1 MQTRHTPGPLP
12 HETSRTARAGVV
24 WRSKSLSNRDFSPL
38 LRYLTPLPWVTF
50 AIATKSR
57 HTSSHERR
65 TALQSTRSA
74 DYGGRRGQSLMARSF
89 SPEFRLAAACAMWPP
104 SDRRTEAIR
113 TAAAGPLDWPR
124 FLRVARRHQVI
135 GLVHEGLTQVRPDV
149 PPEIAREIGAQAATL
164 VRENLAMAREALRLQ
179 RLFDDADLPVLF
191 VKGAALAVLA
201 FGNLGL
207 RAGQDIDLLVP
218 YETLPAATA
227 LILRAGYRRFD
238 PPPDISD
245 AQLRLVMPLRKDLGF
260 VHQATGLRIELHW
273 RLFLNPHAMAE
284 TSIMAASRVVPLAG
298 AAGLR
303 TLGEEDLFAYL
314 CMHGALHWWNRLK
327 WLADVNALLAST
339 PEDGVERLVRAAEA
353 RGAGRAAAQALLLCR
368 RLLQTPLPA
377 STDGHAGQER
387 HGALARGDGAERDD
401 HRPRRARSARS
412 AIRDDP
418 RQPLDLSSQPQLAL
432 SVGRAEYPTDKP
444 N

>member
-1 MQTRHTPGPLP
+1 
-12 HETSRTARAGVV
+12 
-24 WRSKSLSNRDFSPL
+24 
-38 LRYLTPLPWVTF
+38 
-50 AIATKSR
+50 
-57 HTSSHERR
+57 
-65 TALQSTRSA
+65 
-74 DYGGRRGQSLMARSF
+74 
-89 SPEFRLAAACAMWPP
+89 MWPP

-113 TAAAGPLDWPR
+113 AAAAGPLDWPR

-135 GLVHEGLTQVRPDV
+135 GLVHDGLTRARPDV
-149 PPEIAREIGAQAATL
+149 PPEIVREIGAQAATL
-164 VRENLAMAREALRLQ
+164 VRENLAMAAEALRLQ

-284 TSIMAASRVVPLAG
+284 ASIMAASRVVPLAG

-327 WLADVNALLAST
+327 WLADVNALLAASL
-339 PEDGVERLVRAAEA
+339 GGRRRAPRPRRRSKG
-353 RGAGRAAAQALLLCR
+353 RGARRRPGPAA
-368 RLLQTPLPA
+368 LPA
-377 STDGHAGQER
+377 ASGDAPPRPTDGHARQKR
-387 HGALARGDGAERDD
+387 HGALAGGDGAERDD
-401 HRPRRARSARS
+401 HRPRRARTARG
-412 AIRDDP
+412 AFRDDP
-418 RQPLDLSSQPQLAL
+418 RQPLDLSSQPELAL
-432 SVGRAEYPTDKP
+432 LAGRTEPPSDQPDRRADRAAAGAAAVPLPGPAATALGVAACR
-444 N
+444 